1 MIEESLKIIYSQCVL
16 LIVLVGAASN
26 FNIIVMFP
34 FLSLPFVIW
43 IFLKIADYFDKKFSF
58 KHGCD

>member
-26 FNIIVMFP
+26 FNIIVMLP
-34 FLSLPFVIW
+34 FLCIPFIVFIL
-43 IFLKIADYFDKKFSF
+43 IKAVDYFDKKFSF